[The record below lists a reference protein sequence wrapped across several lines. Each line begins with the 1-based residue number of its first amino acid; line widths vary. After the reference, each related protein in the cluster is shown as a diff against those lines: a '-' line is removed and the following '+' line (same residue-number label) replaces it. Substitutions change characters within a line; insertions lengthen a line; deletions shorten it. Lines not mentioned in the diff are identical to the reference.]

1 MSVIVKSWPMACK
14 HFRRLT
20 LQGAMSGK
28 TTPLPAPCEQAL
40 ENCPGPESHR
50 YKQEPDFWFSRSI
63 REHHQPQLS
72 PGAAEDLL
80 YILALDVS
88 HPTSTHRC
96 YGGLD
101 MLQPPLLSLVAW
113 GVASTQQVLQGQ
125 EPAVFSVAHTRHA
138 PTGELL

>member
-1 MSVIVKSWPMACK
+1 MRIDSS
-14 HFRRLT
+14 HNRL
-20 LQGAMSGK
+20 
-28 TTPLPAPCEQAL
+28 
-40 ENCPGPESHR
+40 
-50 YKQEPDFWFSRSI
+50 FFSRTNTGEENKQNKCTHTHTPHTPTQIYFFKNSKFSKLSPI
-63 REHHQPQLS
+63 PTLSPEGTSLS